1 MTPGYIQLKVIVN
14 KTLLVREM
22 GKHLPSEQRA
32 EQLLNKSEQLNF
44 SSGGKA
50 NAYRKNLQKPR
61 LR

>member
-32 EQLLNKSEQLNF
+32 EQLHTALHG
-44 SSGGKA
+44 SSCQRLGREKA
-50 NAYRKNLQKPR
+50 RAGS
-61 LR
+61 